1 MSMMSR
7 ISRGRLAL
15 AVAGAVLAAGVAR
28 GAAAES
34 QQRLPFS
41 VGEQATYQVKLGV
54 LTVGSGTLSV
64 TGIETVAGQQTYH
77 AVMAVRGG
85 TAIYRVNDRYE
96 TWIDT
101 DGLFSRRFHQNL
113 HEGRFR
119 RNRTYHFNPEQRTFR
134 RENGQTG
141 TLPTNQ
147 PLDDLSFIYFAR
159 TLPLE
164 VGARYTLP
172 RYLKA
177 DGNPVVIQVLRR
189 ETIEV
194 PAGRFRTIV
203 VRPVIQ
209 TDGIFG
215 SGGRAEVHFS
225 DDARRIPV
233 LIRTEGIPIGG
244 DLVMRLRSYRAGS

>member
-1 MSMMSR
+1 MTISR

-15 AVAGAVLAAGVAR
+15 AVAATVVAAGASR
-28 GAAAES
+28 AGAADAQER
-34 QQRLPFS
+34 RLPFS
-41 VGEQATYQVKLGV
+41 VGELASYQVKLGV
-54 LTVGSGTLSV
+54 VPVGSGSLSI
-64 TGIETVAGQQTYH
+64 TGIETVQGQPTFH
-77 AVMAVRGG
+77 AVMTVTGG
-85 TAIYRVNDRYE
+85 TIGYRVNDRYE

-113 HEGRFR
+113 REGRFR

-164 VGARYTLP
+164 NGATYTLP
-172 RYLKA
+172 RYFKA
-177 DGNPVVIQVLRR
+177 DGNPVVIRVLRR

-203 VRPVIQ
+203 VRPVIR

-215 SGGRAEVHFS
+215 EGGRAEVHFT